1 MNEPAFKMLPLAQI
15 YRNLYPWSSLSQF
28 VDQLVSTIA
37 YKSHDNSLIALNKPF
52 GVGTY
57 TAIDKNV
64 NKTNQDKLLYQL
76 SGHPRYCLQ
85 DALDS
90 ISQEFKSPAPYQVLK
105 GIDRYVSGLV
115 LITNDY
121 KKHRQNF
128 ERSISTSR
136 INKCPP
142 YGFRAITSGYPLIK
156 SDRIWERVGCELIEI
171 DELGDYK
178 EPIICANPGF
188 SFKKKKA
195 NKKMFQVE
203 MVIKKISQQ
212 YSTSLVEI
220 YVSNMSWDIVRCYI
234 SSKTSFIL
242 GDVRFSRRI
251 REVLGKG
258 IQVSAFRSSHRF
270 DDNYEPLSSE
280 LRKVLG
286 VSKNATIPLML
297 DLHELRLKNYCRK
310 EKDRDL
316 IIRSPHMPLH
326 FAATA
331 QILNLF

>member
-1 MNEPAFKMLPLAQI
+1 MNEPALKMLPLAHI
-15 YRNLYPWSSLSQF
+15 FRNLYPWSSLSQF
-28 VDQLVSTIA
+28 VDQLVSTVA
-37 YKSHDNSLIALNKPF
+37 YKSDDNSLIALNKPF
-52 GVGTY
+52 GVGTF
-57 TAIDKNV
+57 TAKDNNV
-64 NKTNQDKLLYQL
+64 KKTNQDKLLYEL

-90 ISQEFKSPAPYQVLK
+90 LTQEFNSPSPYQVLK
-105 GIDRYVSGLV
+105 GIDRYMSGLV
-115 LITNDY
+115 LITNNH
-121 KKHRQNF
+121 KLHGQNF
-128 ERSISTSR
+128 KRSISSSR
-136 INKCPP
+136 INRCPP

-156 SDRIWERVGCELIEI
+156 SDRIWERVGCELVEI
-171 DELGDYK
+171 DELGDHK
-178 EPIICANPGF
+178 EPIISPNPGS
-188 SFKKKKA
+188 SFKGLRP

-212 YSTSLVEI
+212 YSTSLVEV

-270 DDNYEPLSSE
+270 DDNYEPLSLE

-310 EKDRDL
+310 AKDRDL
-316 IIRSPHMPLH
+316 IIKSSHMPLH

-331 QILNLF
+331 KVLNLF